1 MQQEQKVCLVD
12 LEHSGFSREKI
23 YLHSP
28 VAPRHDAFCIVP
40 RGPQCPRKD
49 QTRQLS
55 R

>member
-1 MQQEQKVCLVD
+1 MD
-12 LEHSGFSREKI
+12 LERSASSREKI
-23 YLHSP
+23 YRRSP